1 MRTEVT
7 VRFTTENAAFA
18 DGNGPDEA
26 ARALRIIAGKVS
38 SGQDSGSVFDSNGN
52 RIGEWSA
59 EFPEADED
67 EDNDEDDEHAE
78 DVEP

>member
-1 MRTEVT
+1 MTTEV
-7 VRFTTENAAFA
+7 VIRFDTGNAAFD
-18 DGNGPDEA
+18 DGNGPEEA

-59 EFPEADED
+59 EFPEAEETDDDED
-67 EDNDEDDEHAE
+67 GDAGDD
-78 DVEP
+78 